1 MNYVII
7 ENGNLLNN
15 KNKFRSNIVTAR
27 QKMIMKEVV
36 SNDLLRVCVLLEGRI
51 VNCQLLLKISNT

>member
-7 ENGNLLNN
+7 ENDNLLNN

-27 QKMIMKEVV
+27 QKMIMTEVV

>member
-27 QKMIMKEVV
+27 QKMIMTEVV